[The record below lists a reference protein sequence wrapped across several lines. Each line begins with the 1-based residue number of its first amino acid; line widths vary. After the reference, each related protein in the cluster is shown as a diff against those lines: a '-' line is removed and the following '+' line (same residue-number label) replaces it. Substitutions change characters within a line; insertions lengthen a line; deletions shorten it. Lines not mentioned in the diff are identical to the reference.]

1 MKQITALL
9 FIAFVGLGSVMAQTN
24 GSPGNLFLVSPSD
37 GQVLNTLYPN
47 FFWSYNLRGD
57 FRIQYNIRIAELKEG
72 QTYIDAIQL
81 NVPLVAEQ
89 NLMSTTFSYPIGAFP
104 LSEDKKYVWQVE
116 ATLNGVSNSI
126 SEIWMFQYKKENSSD
141 TVRPKKEKELR
152 QYVYLSKSMNA
163 APHLFTDHLNFV
175 YNNETR
181 DTVLDFHIHK
191 AGQQQETRLELKPVT
206 ISSGCNY
213 VSLPLSKNLQRQ
225 AKKEQE
231 IFVLKVLNTRKE
243 TWLMKFMIIPKQKSK
258 NR

>member
-1 MKQITALL
+1 
-9 FIAFVGLGSVMAQTN
+9 
-24 GSPGNLFLVSPSD
+24 
-37 GQVLNTLYPN
+37 
-47 FFWSYNLRGD
+47 
-57 FRIQYNIRIAELKEG
+57 
-72 QTYIDAIQL
+72 
-81 NVPLVAEQ
+81 
-89 NLMSTTFSYPIGAFP
+89 
-104 LSEDKKYVWQVE
+104 
-116 ATLNGVSNSI
+116 
-126 SEIWMFQYKKENSSD
+126 
-141 TVRPKKEKELR
+141 
-152 QYVYLSKSMNA
+152 MNA